1 METVVGQK
9 EQFPPA
15 AHGLQETAKTFK
27 RPLEPVQRIS
37 EIWFGLVMVLSFTC
51 SIGVAQAGSEEV
63 GTMLRAAVG
72 CNLAWGIIDAF
83 LYLLACFVERGRSIT
98 ALRAVQQTSDADRG
112 HRIIADAMPPLLASV
127 LSPVE
132 FERMR
137 LNLKQLPE
145 PPPHP
150 WLTKNDWLGAA
161 AVFLAVFLSTF
172 PVAIPF
178 LIVGNAGLALRISNA
193 VAVVMLFLTGYAFGR
208 YAGYRPWRM
217 GLGMAVAGSV
227 LVAITIALGG

>member
-1 METVVGQK
+1 METVAGQK
-9 EQFPPA
+9 GQFTTA
-15 AHGLQETAKTFK
+15 AHGETAKTFK
-27 RPLEPVQRIS
+27 RPLEPVERIS
-37 EIWFGLVMVLSFTC
+37 EIWFGLVMVLTFTC

-98 ALRAVQQTSDADRG
+98 ALRAVQQTSDADAGR
-112 HRIIADAMPPLLASV
+112 RIIRDAMPPLLASV

-150 WLTKNDWLGAA
+150 WLTKNDWFGAV

-178 LIVGNAGLALRISNA
+178 LIVGNAGRALRISNA

>member
-1 METVVGQK
+1 METAAGQK
-9 EQFPPA
+9 QQFTPA
-15 AHGLQETAKTFK
+15 AHALGETAKTFK
-27 RPLEPVQRIS
+27 RPLEPVERIS

-98 ALRAVQQTSDADRG
+98 ALRAVQQASDADRG
-112 HRIIADAMPPLLASV
+112 QRIIAEAMPPLLASV
-127 LSPVE
+127 LSPAE

-137 LNLKQLPE
+137 LKLRQLPE
-145 PPPHP
+145 PPRHP
-150 WLTKNDWLGAA
+150 WLTKNDWFGAV

-217 GLGMAVAGSV
+217 GLGMAVAGSA

>member
-9 EQFPPA
+9 QQFTPA
-15 AHGLQETAKTFK
+15 AHGLRDPAKSFK
-27 RPLEPVQRIS
+27 RPLEPVERIS
-37 EIWFGLVMVLSFTC
+37 EIWFGLVMVLTFTC
-51 SIGVAQAGSEEV
+51 SIGVAEAGSEEV
-63 GTMLRAAVG
+63 STMLRAAVG

-98 ALRAVQQTSDADRG
+98 AVRAVQQASVADAG
-112 HRIIADAMPPLLASV
+112 HRIIADAMPPLLASA

-145 PPPHP
+145 PPAHP
-150 WLTKNDWLGAA
+150 WLTKRDWLGAL

-178 LIVGNAGLALRISNA
+178 LLVGDPRLALRISNG

-217 GLGMAVAGSV
+217 GLGMAVAGSA
-227 LVAITIALGG
+227 LVGITIALGG

>member
-9 EQFPPA
+9 EQLTPA
-15 AHGLQETAKTFK
+15 AHGPQETEKTAK
-27 RPLEPVQRIS
+27 RPLEPVERIS

-63 GTMLRAAVG
+63 STMLRAAVG

-83 LYLLACFVERGRSIT
+83 LYLLACFVERGRSIRL
-98 ALRAVQQTSDADRG
+98 LRAVQRASDDDAG
-112 HRIIADAMPPLLASV
+112 HRVIADAMPPLLASV

-150 WLTKNDWLGAA
+150 WLTKNDWLGAL

-178 LIVGNAGLALRISNA
+178 LIVGNPGRALRISNA
-193 VAVVMLFLTGYAFGR
+193 VAVGMLFLTGYALGR

-217 GLGMAVAGSV
+217 GLGMAVAASV